1 MKLYAPDHLD
11 DYTIQALVT
20 PLYDLTRLITPRL
33 SDFMLTP
40 LVGKLTFDITS
51 NPGFT
56 HLVLG
61 NLAFIDADFSVSDD
75 AINITATITQDG
87 SSQEVTIDTDNYTFA
102 LTPGISTLIIEW
114 TSLKKVAISRAYL
127 STVLTL
133 NNPNAF
139 TNPTQSDDSPAF
151 DSLIRNRYAESI
163 GAYRTDGF
171 SVMVNYSKA
180 QTVRD
185 FVDAIGFKE
194 SFLFEKFAA
203 TDRYF
208 VYSQSRVYPLTPLGA
223 GEYNFTLTIGA
234 A

>member
-11 DYTIQALVT
+11 DYSLEALVT
-20 PLYDLTRLITPRL
+20 PLYDLDRLITPRL
-33 SDFMLTP
+33 SDFMLSP
-40 LVGKLTFDITS
+40 LIGKLTFTIDT

-61 NLAFIDADFSVSDD
+61 NLAYIDADFSVSDD

-87 SSQEVTIDTDNYTFA
+87 SPQVVTIDTDNYVFA
-102 LTPGISTLIIEW
+102 LTPGISTLIVEW
-114 TSLKKVAISRAYL
+114 TTLKKVAISRAYI

-139 TNPTQSDDSPAF
+139 TDPTQNDDSPAF
-151 DSLIRNRYAESI
+151 DSLLRNRYAESI
-163 GAYRTDGF
+163 GVYKKDAF

-180 QTVRD
+180 QAVRD
-185 FVDAIGFKE
+185 FIDAIGFEE
-194 SFLFEKFAA
+194 SFLYEKFTA

-208 VYSQSRVYPLTPLGA
+208 GYSQSRVFALTPLGA
-223 GEYNFTLTIGA
+223 GQYNFSLSIGA